1 MTEVKIYK
9 GFKTTM
15 TVKVT
20 DQMVRQFAEMC
31 GDFNPIHLDEE
42 YAKTTR
48 FGRRIAHGMI
58 VGALFSR
65 ALNETMGGG
74 GIYLG
79 QTLKFTSP
87 VYIDDE
93 VTIELHVTNV
103 RIERGL
109 ANVETLAKKNN
120 GEICVK
126 GEATIMVAG
135 GVQKNPV

>member
-1 MTEVKIYK
+1 MTEVKIFK
-9 GFKTTM
+9 GFKATM

-42 YAKTTR
+42 YAKKTR

-79 QTLKFTSP
+79 QNMKFTSP

-93 VTIELHVTNV
+93 ITIELHVTNM
-103 RIERGL
+103 RTERGL
-109 ANVETLAKKNN
+109 ANVETLAKKTN

-126 GEATIMVAG
+126 GEATIMVAD
-135 GVQKNPV
+135 GVQKP